1 MGYRWN
7 GDSLLSKCK
16 HYYEEWFKTLV
27 KFITPPVEARAT
39 ILEISMNSYV
49 EFSVKEGTRR
59 ECGDEPGPKTFISD
73 LQQIMKQGGKWP
85 SLLSTVNILI

>member
-1 MGYRWN
+1 MGHRWN
-7 GDSLLSKCK
+7 GDSLFSKCT

-27 KFITPPVEARAT
+27 KFITPPAEARTT

-49 EFSVKEGTRR
+49 EFSVTEGKRR

-73 LQQIMKQGGKWP
+73 LQQIMPQGGKWL